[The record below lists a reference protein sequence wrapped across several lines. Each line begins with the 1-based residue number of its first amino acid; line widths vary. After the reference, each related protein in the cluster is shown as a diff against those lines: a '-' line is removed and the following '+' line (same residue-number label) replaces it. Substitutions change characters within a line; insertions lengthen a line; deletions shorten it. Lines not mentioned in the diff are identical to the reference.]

1 MPPAVAM
8 VLDNLLTEAGVAGT
22 HGIEMLRLVRAVDQ
36 GYDRALNAAMQ
47 MSAVTAPRWRILLR
61 LWVDEQLGQGAVSP
75 THLSRTQQLAKN
87 TISDH
92 LRTLEE
98 AGFIVRELDREDRR
112 QFQIRLTDA
121 GRAVVREYTPAH
133 AQRLNQL
140 LTDFSTQEI
149 ATLQALLGRLHAAL
163 CAITGGA
170 PCTVEPEERESR
182 HQEPSNPSQQ
192 PRAAHRPKKE
202 DV

>member
-1 MPPAVAM
+1 MPPAVAR
-8 VLDNLLTEAGVAGT
+8 VLDSLLTEAGVAGT
-22 HGIEMLRLVRAVDQ
+22 HGIEMLRLVRAVDH
-36 GYDRALNAAMQ
+36 GYDRLLNAAMHTG
-47 MSAVTAPRWRILLR
+47 AITAPRWRILLR
-61 LWVDEQLGQGAVSP
+61 LWVEEQLGQGAVSP

-98 AGFIVRELDREDRR
+98 AGLIVRELDRKDRR

-121 GRAVVREYTPAH
+121 GRDVVREYTPAH

-140 LTDFSTQEI
+140 LAGFSTQEV

-163 CAITGGA
+163 CAMTGGA
-170 PCTVEPEERESR
+170 PCTVESEE
-182 HQEPSNPSQQ
+182 QEPRNKEPSHLSEQ